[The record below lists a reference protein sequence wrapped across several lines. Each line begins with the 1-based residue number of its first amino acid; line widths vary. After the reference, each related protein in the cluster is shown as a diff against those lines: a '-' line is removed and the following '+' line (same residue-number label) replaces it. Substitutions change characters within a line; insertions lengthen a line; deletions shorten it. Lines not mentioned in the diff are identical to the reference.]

1 MLSFFQ
7 SDAILADNNSF
18 ADINSIK
25 TQTMKFRNTVF
36 IFLAWAAMIPL
47 CHGQDADQLIFSL
60 NSSDSDWQKLFAD
73 LQYSATVSIHRGDR
87 TEPDEV
93 FKFDYNQ
100 TGANRWRLDLHRNSP
115 GSLVRDDD
123 FWFSVAGQAEGR
135 YDRLGFDDSAAGS
148 IGASL
153 ISQNTLL
160 ASATHLLDIPLSRFV
175 TLPEIQ
181 WQPAEAPIN
190 KQSLHRLRWVLTPEP
205 DGEFLPAFGTIEWV
219 VDQNKALLTHYEY
232 FFGTPDKNE
241 PKGVVVDVLYDR
253 FEDRLLPM
261 RSTRHE
267 SGVKTITQR
276 DTTSAANTNLD
287 FYDPASFGLVR
298 PARPWQGYQI
308 WLMVAVGAAAI
319 GISVRRWRMN
329 S

>member
-1 MLSFFQ
+1 MKFKNSVLL
-7 SDAILADNNSF
+7 ILAC
-18 ADINSIK
+18 
-25 TQTMKFRNTVF
+25 
-36 IFLAWAAMIPL
+36 AAVLPL
-47 CHGQDADQLIFSL
+47 CHGQEVDQLILSL
-60 NSSDSDWQKLFAD
+60 KSSDSDWQKLFAE
-73 LQYSATVSIHRGDR
+73 LQYSATVSIHRRDR

-93 FKFDYNQ
+93 FKFEYNQ
-100 TGANRWRLDLHRNSP
+100 IGANRWRLDLHRNSH

-123 FWFSVAGQAEGR
+123 FWFSVAGQAAGR
-135 YDRLGFDDSAAGS
+135 YDRLGFDDSAASS

-181 WQPAEAPIN
+181 WKTAETPVN
-190 KQSLHRLRWVLTPEP
+190 KHSLHRLRWSLTPEP
-205 DGEFLPAFGTIEWV
+205 DGEFLPAFGAIEWA

-232 FFGTPDKNE
+232 YFGAPDKNE

-276 DTTSAANTNLD
+276 DTTPAANTNLD
-287 FYDPASFGLVR
+287 FYAPASFGLVR

-308 WLMVAVGAAAI
+308 WLIAALGAAAI
-319 GISVRRWRMN
+319 GIFVRRWRMN